1 MAKNIIHLLAEIICE
16 IFDNDPNA
24 ELKLGL
30 TNNWFYEQQLVILG
44 VMKT

>member
-30 TNNWFYEQQLVILG
+30 TNNWFYELVILG